1 VYCGWCSRPCPT
13 AKTKLQRATA
23 PAAAPNTLHGGDGAT
38 AERLLPTAGPSAF
51 HGQKENEG
59 EALSET
65 RLSGGLLATAISNAV
80 VHRMAEVSGRGPSR
94 ARTTL
99 GHNTIFVVVEDTL
112 TRAERELVR
121 IGDQEL
127 VLRLRE
133 GLQRAMHESLDSDI
147 ERLTGQPVI
156 GFMSTNNIDPD
167 LAVEVFILGPGD
179 ANGASGNGA
188 SGTSSP
194 E

>member
-1 VYCGWCSRPCPT
+1 M
-13 AKTKLQRATA
+13 
-23 PAAAPNTLHGGDGAT
+23 
-38 AERLLPTAGPSAF
+38 
-51 HGQKENEG
+51 
-59 EALSET
+59 SET

-121 IGDQEL
+121 IGDAEL